1 MVSGGKEM
9 KSNTFEAIVGAV
21 VIFLAVVFLF
31 VGFSS
36 MKLKKGNNY
45 NLSALFNR
53 IDGITLGS
61 DIRMSGI
68 KIGTVTKQELDNS
81 TFEAKVFMSI
91 DSKISIPDDS
101 SAKITTDGLL
111 GGNYISIE
119 PGGSDIYLSNN
130 EEIFFTQGA
139 VDLIGLVGEALFS
152 VEGKE

>member
-1 MVSGGKEM
+1 M

-21 VIFLAVVFLF
+21 VIFSAVVFLF

-53 IDGITLGS
+53 IDGIKLGS

-130 EEIFFTQGA
+130 EEIFFTQGS

>member
-1 MVSGGKEM
+1 M
-9 KSNTFEAIVGAV
+9 KSNTFEAIIGAV

-36 MKLKKGNNY
+36 MKLKKGDNY
-45 NLSALFNR
+45 SLSALFNR
-53 IDGITLGS
+53 IDGIKLGS

-68 KIGTVTKQELDNS
+68 KIGTVTRQELDNS
-81 TFEAKVFMSI
+81 TFEAKVFMLI

-130 EEIFFTQGA
+130 EEIFFTQGS